1 VNRAGSTPL
10 VLRSAPAAKPCG
22 PLGPEPSDMDQEE
35 EEEEEEGGFTVS
47 IWSRRRRQAGLRFG
61 PSRAGD
67 SDGMSGHRAWSGRA
81 FGVGMSDPGRK
92 TRRGGG
98 SSSRGA
104 VRGGGSSSRAECG
117 MRGGRRKTR
126 AAAGITAP
134 RERGRNIA
142 GGGVVRLVD
151 ALRPPLR
158 ISRDLM
164 DRTKCFTSLNSSS
177 QSLCIFVCQPV
188 KYRL

>member
-1 VNRAGSTPL
+1 
-10 VLRSAPAAKPCG
+10 
-22 PLGPEPSDMDQEE
+22 MDQEE
-35 EEEEEEGGFTVS
+35 EEEGGRFTVS

-67 SDGMSGHRAWSGRA
+67 SDGMSGHRAWSGRGLVAGWLGVGVGGGASADPAIREGSAVEGEGRGRA

-117 MRGGRRKTR
+117 MQGGRRKTC

-134 RERGRNIA
+134 RERGHSIT

-158 ISRDLM
+158 ISRD
-164 DRTKCFTSLNSSS
+164 
-177 QSLCIFVCQPV
+177 IF
-188 KYRL
+188 RL